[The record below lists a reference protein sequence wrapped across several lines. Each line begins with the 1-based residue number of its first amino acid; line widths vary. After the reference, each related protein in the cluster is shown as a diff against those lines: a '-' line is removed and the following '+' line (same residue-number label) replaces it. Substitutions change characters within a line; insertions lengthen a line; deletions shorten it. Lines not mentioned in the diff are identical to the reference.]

1 MTAAGRWHVEV
12 DHNLC
17 IGSGMCV
24 GTAPGEFRLDAARR
38 SRPLAPDRAPC
49 EDVLAAAESCP
60 VEAISITLAG
70 TGEAVF
76 PPEE

>member
-1 MTAAGRWHVEV
+1 MGDRWHVEV
-12 DHNLC
+12 DRGVC

-24 GTAPGEFRLDAARR
+24 NSAPGGFTLDSARQSHPAAPDTDAAEV
-38 SRPLAPDRAPC
+38 L
-49 EDVLAAAESCP
+49 LAAAEGCP

-70 TGEAVF
+70 SGEAVF